1 MVPTNFTT
9 TLPVETFTKT
19 KTETVSV
26 TETRTVVTVLP
37 ALTSTEIS
45 TYFETKGVFHTVTVG
60 GGTHV
65 ETSIVTQTSTS
76 FFTKT
81 LPAFISTS
89 TIFQALETDTV
100 TVTSFEVCE
109 PFNQFLKYINYT

>member
-9 TLPVETFTKT
+9 TLPVETFTRT
-19 KTETVSV
+19 KTETTTV
-26 TETRTVVTVLP
+26 TETRTIGTVLP

-45 TYFETKGVFHTVTVG
+45 TYFETKGVFHTVTVGG

-100 TVTSFEVCE
+100 TVTKFEVCD
-109 PFNQFLKYINYT
+109 PFNHLKSI